1 MIWGD
6 GGMQGI
12 EELMATYIVG
22 EECVHS
28 RNKRNATNDTQR
40 LHKKE
45 RAFQNHDDSYRV
57 MQPIGLYHSVH

>member
-28 RNKRNATNDTQR
+28 RNKRNAANDTQR

-45 RAFQNHDDSYRV
+45 RAFQDHNDGYRV
-57 MQPIGLYHSVH
+57 MQHIGLYHSVH

>member
-1 MIWGD
+1 
-6 GGMQGI
+6 MQGI

-28 RNKRNATNDTQR
+28 RNKRNAANDTQR

-45 RAFQNHDDSYRV
+45 RAFQDHNDGYRV